1 MWWSSLAQSLFSDT
15 RAEGGS
21 IQKGETA
28 QDQGKKKNA
37 SSIKFKR
44 KGCKPQINICSTLAV
59 IIKLEK

>member
-28 QDQGKKKNA
+28 QDQGKKKMHPVL
-37 SSIKFKR
+37 SLK
-44 KGCKPQINICSTLAV
+44 
-59 IIKLEK
+59 EKDVNHK